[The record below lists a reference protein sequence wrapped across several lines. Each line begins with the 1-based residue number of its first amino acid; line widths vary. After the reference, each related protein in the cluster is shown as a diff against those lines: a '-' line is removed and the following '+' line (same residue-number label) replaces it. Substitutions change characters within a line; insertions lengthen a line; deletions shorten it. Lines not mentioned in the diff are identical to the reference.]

1 MWGSTA
7 LLTGYSVSEALRL
20 LLVLCFLASL
30 FLAAWRITTAMKE
43 RSVGRATGSIAIR
56 PKSGIS
62 SNKPDTPPS
71 TPIGIDKPKPG
82 TARIAAQAVPIFCLA
97 VMIAASISI
106 PLERAVSADQIVT
119 ARNLYLPHVAE
130 ELDAYHFWAINP
142 VGDRMLLQ
150 FCPDHGIKPPFDEGE
165 TITWLRY
172 RRVGDCL
179 ELLGAD
185 AIRDGNNKVT
195 RR

>member
-1 MWGSTA
+1 MLRGWNSIVNGWLPDLLIWFFVSMAAYRLMKPRLKSFAKRLA
-7 LLTGYSVSEALRL
+7 LSRSLRSSDPGNRDIN
-20 LLVLCFLASL
+20 FKS
-30 FLAAWRITTAMKE
+30 
-43 RSVGRATGSIAIR
+43 
-56 PKSGIS
+56 KSGIV
-62 SNKPDTPPS
+62 K
-71 TPIGIDKPKPG
+71 
-82 TARIAAQAVPIFCLA
+82 IAAQAVPIFCLA
-97 VMIAASISI
+97 VMIAASIAI